1 MMESLS
7 AENPYY
13 NERKVKTN
21 LMIVCFVHLS
31 VVLVPL
37 FLSYL
42 ASTFTPKE
50 YVMRVGLADAPPGDS
65 MDLPKEQVAALR
77 NNETSAETPSPKT
90 DLPKPSKI
98 DDLPPQPVIQEPVV
112 TPPVQETVPD
122 KPKTPEKK
130 TPEKK
135 TPDKQPSKILT
146 AEDIRRQIA
155 NQQKDPAKVAAANA
169 AKAKANAEAKA
180 RADAAVKAAKARAD
194 AIASMKNTL
203 GASGSY
209 GTTRPGQ
216 TGVLA
221 PDAVQKYYDKL
232 TDYIR
237 PLWREP
243 DASSLNGSRPS
254 VTIRLEIDKSGRVL
268 SAKIDKAS
276 GIKVMDDSIKA
287 LIATLKTVPVPP
299 EALIVP
305 VTLMVS
311 Q

>member
-1 MMESLS
+1 
-7 AENPYY
+7 
-13 NERKVKTN
+13 
-21 LMIVCFVHLS
+21 
-31 VVLVPL
+31 
-37 FLSYL
+37 
-42 ASTFTPKE
+42 
-50 YVMRVGLADAPPGDS
+50 
-65 MDLPKEQVAALR
+65 
-77 NNETSAETPSPKT
+77 
-90 DLPKPSKI
+90 
-98 DDLPPQPVIQEPVV
+98 
-112 TPPVQETVPD
+112 
-122 KPKTPEKK
+122 
-130 TPEKK
+130 
-135 TPDKQPSKILT
+135 
-146 AEDIRRQIA
+146 
-155 NQQKDPAKVAAANA
+155 
-169 AKAKANAEAKA
+169 
-180 RADAAVKAAKARAD
+180 
-194 AIASMKNTL
+194 MKNTL